1 MLMYVCMDYLKIM
14 MAGTLRNGHAKEAG
28 LNSFCNKNVSAWSTY
43 IHARPE
49 ILTYMHVHS

>member
-1 MLMYVCMDYLKIM
+1 MYVCMDYLKIM